1 MERALSRAQVAASAV
16 DWVNAHGTGTPLND
30 PAEVAAIRGALGAH
44 AERVP
49 VSSIKGAVG
58 HLMAA
63 SGAIEAASCLLS
75 LTEGIVPGTAHHR
88 ERDPECDLDIV
99 GETPRAADVG
109 VALSNSFGFGG
120 QNVSLLLGRAR

>member
-1 MERALSRAQVAASAV
+1 
-16 DWVNAHGTGTPLND
+16 
-30 PAEVAAIRGALGAH
+30 
-44 AERVP
+44 

-63 SGAIEAASCLLS
+63 SGAIEVAACLLA
-75 LTEGIVPGTAHHR
+75 LGEGVVPGTAHHR

-99 GETPRAADVG
+99 GETPRAADVR

-120 QNVSLLLGRAR
+120 QNVSVLLGRA